1 MSASAKRSSMQPNA
15 AYSLAN
21 TTHLS
26 ASHQSGMAV
35 DTTEKAI
42 MDATGFVKIAAKLP
56 QLADI
61 LAQSVQVL
69 GLTLSQNQQRQL
81 LLYLDQLLL
90 WNKAY
95 NLTAITDPKEALIKH
110 VIDCLAIITHLPAGD
125 LLDIGTGAGLPAV
138 IIAICQPERPCSAL
152 DSNQKKIR
160 FIKQVS
166 SELGLQN
173 VQPIAAR
180 IEAHTGQYQ
189 VVTSRAFASLT
200 DFVEAAKPKLAQNG
214 HLCAMKGKAP
224 TLDEIQ
230 QLNEPWQIN
239 TIKLHV
245 PRLEDS
251 RHLLVMS
258 GID

>member
-1 MSASAKRSSMQPNA
+1 M
-15 AYSLAN
+15 
-21 TTHLS
+21 
-26 ASHQSGMAV
+26 
-35 DTTEKAI
+35 I
-42 MDATGFVKIAAKLP
+42 DATGFVKIGAKLP
-56 QLADI
+56 QLANM
-61 LAQSVQVL
+61 LAQAVQSL
-69 GLTLSQNQQRQL
+69 GLTLNDSQQRQL

-95 NLTAITDPKEALIKH
+95 NLTAITDSKEALIKH

-138 IIAICQPERPCSAL
+138 IIAICQPERQCSAL

-180 IEAHTGQYQ
+180 IEAHEGQYQ

-200 DFVEAAKPKLAQNG
+200 DFVLAAKPKLAQG
-214 HLCAMKGKAP
+214 GYLCAMKGKAP
-224 TLDEIQ
+224 TSDELQ
-230 QLNEPWQIN
+230 QLDEPWQIN

-245 PRLEDS
+245 PRLDDS
-251 RHLLVMS
+251 RHLIVMS
-258 GID
+258 EIN